1 MKQTVA
7 ALTII
12 LVLLFASITAA
23 GGYMVYEST
32 SNNKNDTESSAKS
45 DLKLKISKNEAELEI
60 TNASPGIIIFIIGA
74 IGLILMLFKIPTHEV
89 LGYRTKG
96 GGGGGMGFMVTE
108 KIISEQVI
116 QTPLLIW
123 WLLKR
128 TEKLEKVECSA

>member
-1 MKQTVA
+1 MKKTVT

-12 LVLLFASITAA
+12 FILLFASITAA

-32 SNNKNDTESSAKS
+32 SNNTEPSANT
-45 DLKLKISKNEAELEI
+45 DLKLKINKGEAELEI
-60 TNASPGIIIFIIGA
+60 TNASYGVIIFSFGA

-96 GGGGGMGFMVTE
+96 GGGGGLGFMFKE
-108 KIISEQVI
+108 KIISNQTI

-128 TEKLEKVECSA
+128 TRKLEKVERSA